1 MDGTLSFSEICL
13 ATLGERWRRLRVAR
27 YAHRWCAR
35 RRNPPRCHNSH
46 RVSAEGDS
54 SISSRSDFI
63 READF
68 IHEVDFI
75 TEGDF
80 TAAGFAPR
88 HPERRMRSIRSR
100 TFAG

>member
-1 MDGTLSFSEICL
+1 MTCFLWISV
-13 ATLGERWRRLRVAR
+13 LRSTQS
-27 YAHRWCAR
+27 
-35 RRNPPRCHNSH
+35 NPP

-75 TEGDF
+75 VAPSAQHLSPQNEIFSKNFRKTLDF
-80 TAAGFAPR
+80 YPA
-88 HPERRMRSIRSR
+88 
-100 TFAG
+100 